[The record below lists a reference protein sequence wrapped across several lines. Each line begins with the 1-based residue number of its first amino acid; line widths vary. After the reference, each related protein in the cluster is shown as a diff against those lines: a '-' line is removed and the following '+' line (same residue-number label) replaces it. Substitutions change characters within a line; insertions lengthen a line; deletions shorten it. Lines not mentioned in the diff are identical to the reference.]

1 VPANL
6 LRDSSALLR
15 GKPTPG
21 VEQCQ
26 QETEGASA
34 TCQETKRWHR
44 GDLFARLVV
53 GVSTVA
59 ISVAVAVTVLVA
71 RRVAV
76 AVSVPV
82 AVVGLG
88 VVWSVMAW

>member
-59 ISVAVAVTVLVA
+59 ISVAVTVLVA
-71 RRVAV
+71 RRVAI